1 MNKNALPLLLLVA
14 LCLACALPAPL
25 LADYYRYTDSRGIVH
40 MTNRLDSVPP
50 KFRAS
55 MRVIREEPKKEAA
68 GQAAPALGSASEG
81 VSAQQEAS
89 EQKQGLFSRLA
100 SRHVWIKPIAVV
112 AAITLLFLAVVKLSS
127 WLSSPMLSRVIYIS
141 FFAGVMVFL
150 YKSYVNYLVDG
161 SMKLKDRAVIM
172 MKKASNRE
180 APESG
185 GAVPEG
191 GGAVPEG
198 ASLPSGV
205 PTSENMNRQ

>member
-1 MNKNALPLLLLVA
+1 MNKNVLLPLLLFVVI
-14 LCLACALPAPL
+14 CLSCALPSRL

-40 MTNRLDSVPP
+40 MTNRLDSVPQ

-68 GQAAPALGSASEG
+68 GQAAPALDSASES
-81 VSAQQEAS
+81 VSAPQEAS
-89 EQKQGLFSRLA
+89 EQKQGLFAQLA
-100 SRHVWIKPIAVV
+100 SRHVWVKPLAVV
-112 AAITLLFLAVVKLSS
+112 AAITLLFLAVLKLAS

-150 YKSYVNYLVDG
+150 YKSYVTYLVDG

-180 APESG
+180 
-185 GAVPEG
+185 VPEG
-191 GGAVPEG
+191 GGAAPYG
-198 ASLPSGV
+198 TSLPSAV
-205 PTSENMNRQ
+205 PSSENMNRQ